1 MRTLL
6 STLLAAILSTTA
18 LAGPTP
24 SNPALERLKAEDQ
37 AARSGSM
44 KDIDWD
50 KLSVEDAERRI
61 KVLEFLRQGT
71 VRSAEDYCNAA
82 MIFQH
87 GETIDDIRLAYALAT
102 TSRALGPDEKRCR
115 WLSAAAWDRI
125 LMRLNMPQWYGT
137 QFTKSPTGQWELYKV
152 DETAVTDKDRAEL
165 DVPPLAASRAMAATI
180 K

>member
-18 LAGPTP
+18 LAGLTP

-102 TSRALGPDEKRCR
+102 TSGLWALMK
-115 WLSAAAWDRI
+115 SAA
-125 LMRLNMPQWYGT
+125 G
-137 QFTKSPTGQWELYKV
+137 G
-152 DETAVTDKDRAEL
+152 
-165 DVPPLAASRAMAATI
+165 
-180 K
+180 